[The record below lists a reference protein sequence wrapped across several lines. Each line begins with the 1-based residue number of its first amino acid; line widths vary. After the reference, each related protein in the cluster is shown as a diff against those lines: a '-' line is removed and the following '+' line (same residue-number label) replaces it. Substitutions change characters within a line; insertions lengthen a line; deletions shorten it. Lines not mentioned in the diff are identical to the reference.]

1 MDRITKF
8 LKRLSAKEQAKM
20 LKVVTDIIAGDTAQ
34 YDSKK
39 LKGHANLYRIRVGD
53 IRIIY
58 LELGKERNL
67 IAMDRRSEKT
77 YKDF

>member
-1 MDRITKF
+1 MI
-8 LKRLSAKEQAKM
+8 
-20 LKVVTDIIAGDTAQ
+20 KVVANIIAGDTAQ